1 MKKYEFI
8 SRSNIINSGS
18 RGKRIWLNIGIL
30 SLGIALVLELLIGK
44 KFGIVFILPLMY
56 LIKARTQIGNKYI
69 YADVPICIECC
80 ETYINILFVNTFIYN
95 GKIYSLQYHIDK
107 NNIVFVEL
115 INQANIIKINFRG
128 KQSVVDQ
135 NGNTVKSKKE
145 KRHTLQMYIP
155 NKFLED
161 IAKEL
166 NIVCDKTM

>member
-56 LIKARTQIGNKYI
+56 LIKARTQIGNKYV

-80 ETYINILFVNTFIYN
+80 KSYINILFVNTFIYN
-95 GKIYSLQYHIDK
+95 IM
-107 NNIVFVEL
+107 FVEL

-135 NGNTVKSKKE
+135 NGDTVKSKKE

-166 NIVCDKTM
+166 NIVCDKTV